1 MHLRNVLSPR
11 KIVTSESSY
20 FGQTIGSYL
29 LLFCNFLMT
38 ARLTDMLYGLFRF
51 EESVP
56 MSGLW
61 QGFMFES
68 EFETTRC

>member
-1 MHLRNVLSPR
+1 MAVHLLNRCVN
-11 KIVTSESSY
+11 
-20 FGQTIGSYL
+20 
-29 LLFCNFLMT
+29 
-38 ARLTDMLYGLFRF
+38 YGFRF

-61 QGFMFES
+61 QSFMFES